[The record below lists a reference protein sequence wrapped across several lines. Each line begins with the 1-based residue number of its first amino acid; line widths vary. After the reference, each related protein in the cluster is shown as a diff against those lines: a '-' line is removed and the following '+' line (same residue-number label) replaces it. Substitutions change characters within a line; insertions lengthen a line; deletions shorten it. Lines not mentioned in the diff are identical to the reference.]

1 MRRQPSL
8 LTGSPLPL
16 VTLVALAG
24 ALLGCEDCPREGC
37 DSLAQRAA
45 QNGTSLAGVVA
56 QSSDS
61 VVNDCQECP
70 FGTAELQAWQ
80 VEAPVT
86 SASAFAELIAQRSP
100 DWEKS
105 VSERYSIALA
115 PGFYLLCARPSCVH
129 LTIVDG
135 QTQTANIKRRYGPTS
150 FFLGGAD
157 AERLQ
162 EDFGLDVGF

>member
-1 MRRQPSL
+1 MRRQHSL
-8 LTGSPLPL
+8 LSWSPLPL
-16 VTLVALAG
+16 VTLAALVG
-24 ALLGCEDCPREGC
+24 TLLGCEDCAREGC

-56 QSSDS
+56 ESSD
-61 VVNDCQECP
+61 VVGNGCQECP

-86 SASAFAELIAQRSP
+86 SESAVAELMAQRSP
-100 DWEKS
+100 DWEKA

-115 PGFYLLCARPSCVH
+115 PGFYLLCARPSCVN
-129 LTIVDG
+129 LTIADG
-135 QTQTANIKRRYGPTS
+135 QTSTANVKRRNGPTS
-150 FFLGGAD
+150 FFVGGED
-157 AERLQ
+157 AERLA